1 LLLAGCSERKITAPS
16 STLDLTASVERHDRK
31 PDCKDVRGAFVSR
44 ASHSRDD
51 DGRRCRHS
59 AWNLSGTFAAEYFD
73 IAPQADGVINM
84 HAHHTITRRG
94 GTIMTSDEIRLFP
107 DPDPAW
113 VQPRSRLEVTGG
125 TGVYKGATG
134 LLLTDGRVNLNV
146 VRPPGQSRLEDSC
159 AYRRPRGTAIA
170 RTRVRVTPSPPFTSA
185 AYDAPVLVDR

>member
-1 LLLAGCSERKITAPS
+1 MRQKGFSLGLVAVALLLAGCSERKITAPS

-31 PDCKDVRGAFVSR
+31 PDCEDVRGAFVFTSFAFTGPTTAVGAGTVR
-44 ASHSRDD
+44 GD
-51 DGRRCRHS
+51 
-59 AWNLSGTFAAEYFD
+59 LSGTFAAEYFD

-84 HAHHTITRRG
+84 HAHHTITRRR

-125 TGVYKGATG
+125 TGAYEGATG

-146 VRPPGQSRLEDSC
+146 VPPAGSIQIRGQLCVPEAERD
-159 AYRRPRGTAIA
+159 G
-170 RTRVRVTPSPPFTSA
+170 
-185 AYDAPVLVDR
+185 DR